1 MKRQKTIKDLCQWL
15 QVLDEIESYYKL
27 NGGSRRVLNEII
39 DSIERLLVILNSVKS
54 KKLTDIEEA
63 FIIVVNKWRFNEVVT
78 YNNIKIGRYLVKS
91 LKI

>member
-1 MKRQKTIKDLCQWL
+1 MNRQKTIKDLCEWL

-27 NGGSRRVLNEII
+27 NGDSRRVVSEII

-54 KKLTDIEEA
+54 KKLTNIEEA
-63 FIIVVNKWRFNEVVT
+63 FVTVINKWRFNEIVT